1 MVFGGCRHGSQA
13 ARRTE
18 HVNTV
23 HRFHTRLTRP
33 LVKTAP
39 NDSLP
44 LQKRGTFGQRDGQLV
59 GQMWSYRRTIG
70 KRIGLRGI
78 RSDGGEIRR
87 PPWNG
92 LWNGDQFVVIG

>member
-23 HRFHTRLTRP
+23 HRFHTRLIRP

-59 GQMWSYRRTIG
+59 GRLVKG
-70 KRIGLRGI
+70 
-78 RSDGGEIRR
+78 SDYVGSNPMEEKLVVH
-87 PPWNG
+87 PWNS
-92 LWNGDQFVVIG
+92 LWDGDQIVVMG

>member
-23 HRFHTRLTRP
+23 HRFHTRLIRP

-44 LQKRGTFGQRDGQLV
+44 LAKKRDI
-59 GQMWSYRRTIG
+59 WS
-70 KRIGLRGI
+70 KRWSTLR
-78 RSDGGEIRR
+78 S
-87 PPWNG
+87 N
-92 LWNGDQFVVIG
+92 VVIQADDW